1 MKEGDAEPDAWTAPV
16 DQPESSSPPI
26 VVAQRVA
33 KAIQCW
39 TTQGDEWGRIRRPGD
54 ILVLMRRRGP
64 AFEAV
69 IRALRAARV
78 PVAGQ
83 DRLKV
88 SEHIAVLDLV
98 AAARSALLPDD
109 DLTLATALKSPLVGL
124 TDDDLIRI
132 AAMRAEDEALVSAL
146 ERHARAGDDA
156 ARRGLEALRAWRD
169 LARDHGPFR
178 FFVSLLGPQ
187 GGRARLV
194 ARLGGEAGDA
204 IDVFLCSAHQAEAA
218 LEAPSL
224 TAFLSRY
231 EPSGGR
237 EPTGHTVKRDLDAG
251 RDEVRVMTVHGS
263 KGLEAPVVVVIDGC
277 EELGR
282 VPPLLTVGLPCGGEV
297 PVWSPSKGQDCPL
310 AAAARETVQALAR
323 EEHNRLLY
331 VAMTRARDRL
341 VIAPYLTGRSDAP
354 HNAWCEMIRR
364 ALTKDVGG
372 LIRTRMPYEPLEA
385 DVWRDRE
392 PVRSATPAEVPAA
405 TTTLDAPAWLHG
417 LVEPEPEAVPPL
429 RPSSALGAADR
440 RHRAGDGPFA
450 PQARRRG
457 ILIHALLERLPG
469 LPFER
474 WAEAARA
481 YVAARAPS
489 LSRDEREHVV
499 RDTLGVLTH
508 EDLQPLFGPGSRA
521 EAPIAGRIATRAGE
535 VAVLGQIDRLAVLAH
550 EVLLADFKTSVRP
563 PGAEEPVPMA
573 YAAQLALYRTLL
585 CEIFPGRRVRAFLI
599 WTSGPAIR
607 ELTEAEM
614 GGALTGIKAA

>member
-1 MKEGDAEPDAWTAPV
+1 
-16 DQPESSSPPI
+16 
-26 VVAQRVA
+26 
-33 KAIQCW
+33 
-39 TTQGDEWGRIRRPGD
+39 
-54 ILVLMRRRGP
+54 MRRRGP

-78 PVAGQ
+78 PVAGP

-98 AAARSALLPDD
+98 AAGRAALLPDD

-124 TDDDLIRI
+124 TDDDLVRI
-132 AAMRAEDEALVSAL
+132 AATRAEDEALVGAL
-146 ERHARAGDDA
+146 ERHAEAGDDA
-156 ARRGLEALRAWRD
+156 ARRGLEALCAWKN
-169 LARDHGPFR
+169 LARRHGPFG
-178 FFVSLLGPQ
+178 FYVSLLGPL

-204 IDVFLCSAHQAEAA
+204 MDVFLCSAHQAETA
-218 LEAPSL
+218 LDAPSL
-224 TAFLSRY
+224 KAFLSRY

-263 KGLEAPVVVVIDGC
+263 KGLEAAVVVVIDGC
-277 EELGR
+277 EDLGR
-282 VPPLLTVGLPCGGEV
+282 DPPLVTVPLPCGGEV
-297 PVWSPSKGQDCPL
+297 PVWSPLKGQDCFF
-310 AAAARETVQALAR
+310 AAAAREALHALAR
-323 EEHNRLLY
+323 DEHNRLLY
-331 VAMTRARDRL
+331 VAMTRAKDRL
-341 VIAPYLTGRSDAP
+341 VIAPYLTGRRDAP

-392 PVRSATPAEVPAA
+392 PVGHATPADVPAA
-405 TTTLDAPAWLHG
+405 IAALEVPAWLHG
-417 LVEPEPEAVPPL
+417 PVEPEPEAVPPL

-440 RHRAGDGPFA
+440 RHRSSDGPFA

-481 YVAARAPS
+481 FVAARAPS
-489 LSRDEREHVV
+489 LNRDERERIV
-499 RDTLGVLTH
+499 RDALGVLTH
-508 EDLQPLFGPGSRA
+508 DALQPLFGRGSRA
-521 EAPIAGRIATRAGE
+521 EAPIAGRIATRAGA
-535 VAVLGQIDRLAVLAH
+535 VAVSGQIDRLAVLAH
-550 EVLLADFKTSVRP
+550 EVLLADFKTSARP
-563 PGAEEPVPMA
+563 PRAAEPVPVA
-573 YAAQLALYRTLL
+573 YAAQLALYCTLVG
-585 CEIFPGRRVRAFLI
+585 EIFPGRRVRAFLI

-614 GGALTGIKAA
+614 GGALAEIRAA